1 MARFSRD
8 GACIDQDT
16 VFIYCF
22 SVNCSPLLGWS
33 KPYSWK
39 MEVFKTNEGRLKWNS
54 FQSPSKIEW
63 ICPLACLGQYSVAF
77 KVAWIQRHCVHSN
90 LPGKLQ
96 RSGVDINRLSTL
108 PTPERQSSGIQSG
121 HNVMKG
127 YHFYRFAIYQTEK
140 KDVRKIAIITIHPMG
155 VELSQSSPPPTSY

>member
-1 MARFSRD
+1 MGAMARFSRD

-22 SVNCSPLLGWS
+22 SVNCSPLL
-33 KPYSWK
+33 
-39 MEVFKTNEGRLKWNS
+39 GRLKWNS